1 MNTLKTF
8 FLMLV
13 LTGLL
18 LLAGSFFGTEGVI
31 TALVISLI
39 MNFAAYWFS
48 DKLAL
53 AMARAHEIPR
63 EQDPELHD
71 IIEEQARRAGIP
83 KPKVYV
89 VNTDSPNAFATG
101 RSPKHAAVAVTTGIR
116 RLLTRDELEG
126 VIAHELAHV
135 GNRDTLI
142 MTVAAAVAGAIA
154 WIGFMGRWA
163 MLFGGFGGRDSN
175 GNNNS
180 AGTILGIV
188 GLLVV
193 VVVLPI
199 VATLVRLAI
208 SRAREYQADATGA
221 KTSGKPWAL
230 ADALEK
236 LEAGSRRR
244 PMQVNEGVA
253 HLFIVNPLSGESLIN
268 LLSTHPPIAE
278 RVRRLRNMRPVW

>member
-18 LLAGSFFGTEGVI
+18 LLAGSFFGTGGVI

-83 KPKVYV
+83 KPKVYI

-175 GNNNS
+175 GNNSS
-180 AGTILGIV
+180 AGNILGIV

-193 VVVLPI
+193 VIVLPM

-253 HLFIVNPLSGESLIN
+253 HLFIVNPLSGDSLIN

-278 RVRRLRNMRPVW
+278 RVKRLRNMRPVW